1 MSTVELEISGMS
13 CGHCVKAVQQAL
25 ATVAGV
31 TTDAVA
37 VGFARV
43 TYDPAALAVAQLRDV
58 VEDAGYAV
66 VAVHDR
72 S

>member
-1 MSTVELEISGMS
+1 MSMVEFEISGMS

-25 ATVAGV
+25 ASVAGA
-31 TTDAVA
+31 TTESVV
-37 VGFARV
+37 VGSARV
-43 TYDPAALAVAQLRDV
+43 SFDPAVLRVAQLRDA

-72 S
+72 D

>member
-1 MSTVELEISGMS
+1 MSMVEFEISGMS

-31 TTDAVA
+31 TTETVA
-37 VGFARV
+37 VGAATV
-43 TYDPAALAVAQLRDV
+43 TYDPAIVAVAQLRDV

-72 S
+72 P

>member
-25 ATVAGV
+25 TTVAGA
-31 TTDAVA
+31 TTEAVA
-37 VGFARV
+37 VGSARV
-43 TYDPAALAVAQLRDV
+43 TFDPAVVAAAQLQDV
-58 VEDAGYAV
+58 IEDAGYAV

-72 S
+72 H